1 MKDADIDWKV
11 YHLIVGGHGISMDW
25 LVEKSGFDG
34 DTVEASVKRLEHY
47 LLIQRKGGTI
57 EALSVNES
65 LLRCQIRHDTL
76 LPFTIED
83 GVIREKK
90 RPGP

>member
-1 MKDADIDWKV
+1 MKDAEIDWQV
-11 YHLIVGGHGISMDW
+11 YHLIVGGHGISVDW
-25 LVEKSGFDG
+25 LAEKSALDR
-34 DTVEASVKRLEHY
+34 DIVEASVKRLEHY
-47 LLIQRKGGTI
+47 LLIQRKDGRI

-83 GVIREKK
+83 GVLKEKK
-90 RPGP
+90 GPGP